1 MEAKTFDMDSMITF
15 PTTTEAFISYQESGI
30 NRSLDD
36 LEKKLTEAV
45 VGLVNDSYQEGVN
58 GKENSYT
65 MKCVQRFYEERGKS
79 TVSFVRMWES
89 ICWWCDKAY
98 QAGQEAAQ
106 HD

>member
-45 VGLVNDSYQEGVN
+45 VGLVND
-58 GKENSYT
+58 
-65 MKCVQRFYEERGKS
+65 FYEERGKS